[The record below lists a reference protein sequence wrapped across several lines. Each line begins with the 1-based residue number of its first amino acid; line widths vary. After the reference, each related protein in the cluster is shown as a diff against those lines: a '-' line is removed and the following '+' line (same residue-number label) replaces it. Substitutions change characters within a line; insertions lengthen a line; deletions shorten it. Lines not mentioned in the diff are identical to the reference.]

1 RHIGA
6 SQFVYHGTY
15 DAADIVRRLRSD
27 RIDVGLQLSVWRE
40 AFSFTLSE
48 FVEAGIPVIAGRQ
61 GAQGE
66 RIDRAVASMRRAE
79 ALIPV
84 ETMWHVYAEI
94 YESVAVP
101 RQAPAA
107 APEACRQYVTHLSA
121 EWHDSSA
128 ASLTGYETE
137 LLGLRQ
143 LLRSPRYR
151 FADALATGLMRIP
164 GLWQVITKAQDALDR
179 RTNRRS

>member
-1 RHIGA
+1 
-6 SQFVYHGTY
+6 
-15 DAADIVRRLRSD
+15 
-27 RIDVGLQLSVWRE
+27 
-40 AFSFTLSE
+40 
-48 FVEAGIPVIAGRQ
+48 GRQ

-66 RIDRAVASMRRAE
+66 RIERCALGWTVPDIRDPAQTLFLLSQLVREPERLDRAVASMRRAE

-101 RQAPAA
+101 RQAPTA